1 MKITV
6 RPRNIEWNDELQKQV
21 ERIIAFAVDRHGS
34 RVIQISV
41 YLADLN
47 GPRGGVDKVCQ
58 ITADL
63 RGTMPVLILERGDDL
78 LGTVNRAARRLGYR
92 IAKRIR
98 RVHTARTRV
107 QSPPARPAAT
117 PAKVLVAWP
126 EPGRPGGPRLTR
138 SA

>member
-1 MKITV
+1 MKISV
-6 RPRNIEWNDELQKQV
+6 RTRNIPWNDELQKQV
-21 ERIIAFAVDRHGS
+21 ERIITFAVDRHAS

-41 YLADLN
+41 TLTDLN
-47 GPRGGVDKVCQ
+47 GPRGGIDKVCQ

-63 RGTMPVLILERGDDL
+63 RGTLPVLILERGDDL
-78 LGTVNRAARRLGYR
+78 LAATNRAARRLGYR

-107 QSPPARPAAT
+107 QSPPPRPAAIES
-117 PAKVLVAWP
+117 KVVAAWP
-126 EPGRPGGPRLTR
+126 ELRKSARPRLVR